1 MEKWSKN
8 TWHTLNTFID
18 VQTKLKKNC
27 NLEYGAN
34 LTSNSFIYSL
44 LEYKKI
50 QITPFFFKKY
60 GEIIRGYFEPKLI
73 VQLQHEVN
81 KNNIVIVS
89 FENNDKLLKLDNYS
103 KPEKINLNAY
113 NKKINDIH
121 FINNYRWNFCIT
133 NL

>member
-1 MEKWSKN
+1 ME
-8 TWHTLNTFID
+8 

-60 GEIIRGYFEPKLI
+60 GEIIRGYFEPRLI
-73 VQLQHEVN
+73 AQLQHEVN

-89 FENNDKLLKLDNYS
+89 FENNDKLLKLDNYA

-113 NKKINDIH
+113 NKKINEYMYIYYPKKCVS
-121 FINNYRWNFCIT
+121 I
-133 NL
+133 